1 MKNGRTQEEGPVSA
15 VIVWPGG
22 CDSQAPGLTGSSY
35 ARCPGRAPRRPR
47 AGGSREPPRAPA
59 PCQRPRGPGS
69 PLACRRVRRG
79 PEPPTPDAGANIAH
93 GLPASETRV
102 GAPLAQGGTRR
113 RRRGRRRNGGRG
125 TGKPHAPAA
134 RRGTSTS
141 GGARGTQSCPGAQ
154 HAARSALAM
163 ELNP

>member
-22 CDSQAPGLTGSSY
+22 CSSY

-102 GAPLAQGGTRR
+102 GAPAWLREGRGGGGGGGR
-113 RRRGRRRNGGRG
+113 RRRNGGRG

>member
-1 MKNGRTQEEGPVSA
+1 MKNGRTQTKGLSPPSSCGPA
-15 VIVWPGG
+15 G
-22 CDSQAPGLTGSSY
+22 ATARPGLTGSSY

-102 GAPLAQGGTRR
+102 GAPYSKSLLNLPSPCQ
-113 RRRGRRRNGGRG
+113 
-125 TGKPHAPAA
+125 
-134 RRGTSTS
+134 
-141 GGARGTQSCPGAQ
+141 
-154 HAARSALAM
+154 RS
-163 ELNP
+163 